1 MDAMPVYVA
10 FAIAT
15 LLIVL
20 GFIAL
25 LTQKIY
31 LDSTTQQ
38 PITIEVPFVGKMAA
52 NVPSLAFVFF
62 GFALAVYG
70 IEHYSQK
77 DVKWKITATLKPDA
91 PISNWQGLRVSVF
104 PVDTDVDLD
113 RETGRFSFDLQIPD
127 GQTFES
133 VVSTVFIDADF
144 GAASLVPR
152 DAMDL
157 RNNKQQSMLTST
169 TDTTRVY
176 TVPFTVIPASTTPAS
191 TKQEKPQ

>member
-1 MDAMPVYVA
+1 MEDYCYAEA
-10 FAIAT
+10 RRADLELAGFAIHTRGMPLEA
-15 LLIVL
+15 
-20 GFIAL
+20 
-25 LTQKIY
+25 
-31 LDSTTQQ
+31 
-38 PITIEVPFVGKMAA
+38 
-52 NVPSLAFVFF
+52 
-62 GFALAVYG
+62 
-70 IEHYSQK
+70 
-77 DVKWKITATLKPDA
+77 
-91 PISNWQGLRVSVF
+91 
-104 PVDTDVDLD
+104 DVDLD

>member
-1 MDAMPVYVA
+1 MDAMPMYVA
-10 FAIAT
+10 FGIAT

-25 LTQKIY
+25 LTQKVY
-31 LDSTTQQ
+31 LDSATQQ

-52 NVPSLAFVFF
+52 NVPSLALVFF
-62 GFALAVYG
+62 GFALAIYG
-70 IEHYSQK
+70 IEHFSQK
-77 DVKWKITATLKPDA
+77 NVKWKITASLKPDA
-91 PISNWQGLRVSVF
+91 PVSNWQGLRVSVF

-113 RETGRFSFDLQIPD
+113 RETGRFSFDMQIPD

-144 GAASLVPR
+144 GAASLVPK

-176 TVPFTVIPASTTPAS
+176 TVPFAVIPVSTA
-191 TKQEKPQ
+191 KQEKPQ